1 MKQLNLFEGPDSK
14 RFWDYQILLSDNIIA
29 FDKEISLEMLGL
41 ELGETIVVDVKE
53 GRVCFVPVELPS
65 QSETGDVLQH
75 INYHRKF

>member
-14 RFWDYQILLSDNIIA
+14 RFWDYEILMSGNVIA

-65 QSETGDVLQH
+65 
-75 INYHRKF
+75 

>member
-1 MKQLNLFEGPDSK
+1 MKQLDLFEGPESMK
-14 RFWDYQILLSDNIIA
+14 FWDYEICLSNGVIA

-65 QSETGDVLQH
+65 
-75 INYHRKF
+75 